1 MTDLSKAFHCIDY
14 SLLMKKL
21 DAYGFE
27 KHSID
32 FLHSHLTKH
41 KQRTKV
47 DSAYSLWEM
56 LLSGVSQSSISG
68 SLLFNV
74 YIYIYMQNFFETRKN
89 IGFTGYADD
98 NTPYT
103 GYSNVQEVL
112 ENLQGTLKQLFQWFP
127 ANHLVANAK
136 KCHLPTSSKIHK
148 QYCYL

>member
-1 MTDLSKAFHCIDY
+1 
-14 SLLMKKL
+14 
-21 DAYGFE
+21 
-27 KHSID
+27 
-32 FLHSHLTKH
+32 
-41 KQRTKV
+41 
-47 DSAYSLWEM
+47 
-56 LLSGVSQSSISG
+56 
-68 SLLFNV
+68 
-74 YIYIYMQNFFETRKN
+74 MQNFFETRKN